1 MQAKNISKA
10 VALALTVVW
19 AAGCSTTGNNTDS
32 GAAGDGST
40 TTTQGA
46 GTGSNVGSTGLSS
59 DQVKNLDTV
68 FYFDFDQYT
77 LKPEAVAALQGH
89 AKYLAS
95 NPSAKVTIAGH
106 ADDRGTREYNI
117 ALGEKRAK
125 AAARVLTINGVSSS
139 QVEVISYGEEKP
151 AVVGNNP
158 SAWAQNRR
166 AVLTY

>member
-19 AAGCSTTGNNTDS
+19 AAGCSTTSQNTTE
-32 GAAGDGST
+32 GAAGDTST
-40 TTTQGA
+40 TSTT
-46 GTGSNVGSTGLSS
+46 STASS
-59 DQVKNLDTV
+59 SVSGNAMDQVKSLDNT

-77 LKPEAVAALQGH
+77 LKPEAVAALRGH

-95 NPSAKVTIAGH
+95 NPSAKVTLAGH

-139 QVEVISYGEEKP
+139 QIEVISYGEEKP